1 MNKKGTSRKISLLQ
15 LLLALVIL
23 VLINNLGGY
32 VFYRIDL
39 TSEKRYS
46 LSPATKDLVKS
57 LDDVVLVKVYLE
69 GEFPAGFK
77 RLRSETK
84 EMLDEF
90 RAYAGDNLQ
99 YEFINPSESTDE
111 KKRNEVYQHLVKEGL
126 QPTNLTVKEE
136 GGKSQQIIFPG
147 AIFSYKNRNIAV
159 QLLKS
164 RMGVSSEEMLNSSI
178 QQLEYEFSNSIRK
191 LSNPQ
196 KMNVAFIK
204 GHGELDQLHSTDIA
218 RSLSE
223 YYTVKQVALDSNIH
237 ALEGYDAAIVAKP
250 DSAFSEKDKFI
261 LDQFVMNGGKM
272 MWFIDPVYAEMDS
285 LQNKQGM
292 TFGISNPINLDDL
305 LFKYGVRL
313 NDNLVQDLQ
322 AAPIP
327 IVTGY
332 SGNQPQQS
340 LFPWFYMPLVVP
352 ENVHP
357 IVTNLNA
364 IKFEF
369 ASTLDTVSNAGVKK
383 TILLHTSKYSKVLN
397 SPVRISLGIV
407 QQEPKQEQYDKH
419 NLPLAVLLEGQ
430 FESVFK
436 NRITTAIANSNEIK
450 FKAQSKPTKMI
461 VVSDGDV
468 IKNAVSKSSGK
479 VYPLGF
485 DRYTNQMYGN
495 TNFILNSM
503 NYLTDNSGL
512 ISIRSREL
520 TLRLLDKEVLK
531 SDKFFWQLLNTL
543 LPILLL
549 LIYGIVQF
557 YLRKRKYS
565 N

>member
-1 MNKKGTSRKISLLQ
+1 
-15 LLLALVIL
+15 
-23 VLINNLGGY
+23 
-32 VFYRIDL
+32 
-39 TSEKRYS
+39 
-46 LSPATKDLVKS
+46 
-57 LDDVVLVKVYLE
+57 
-69 GEFPAGFK
+69 
-77 RLRSETK
+77 
-84 EMLDEF
+84 
-90 RAYAGDNLQ
+90 
-99 YEFINPSESTDE
+99 
-111 KKRNEVYQHLVKEGL
+111 
-126 QPTNLTVKEE
+126 
-136 GGKSQQIIFPG
+136 
-147 AIFSYKNRNIAV
+147 
-159 QLLKS
+159 
-164 RMGVSSEEMLNSSI
+164 
-178 QQLEYEFSNSIRK
+178 
-191 LSNPQ
+191 
-196 KMNVAFIK
+196 
-204 GHGELDQLHSTDIA
+204 
-218 RSLSE
+218 
-223 YYTVKQVALDSNIH
+223 
-237 ALEGYDAAIVAKP
+237 
-250 DSAFSEKDKFI
+250 
-261 LDQFVMNGGKM
+261 
-272 MWFIDPVYAEMDS
+272 
-285 LQNKQGM
+285 
-292 TFGISNPINLDDL
+292 
-305 LFKYGVRL
+305 
-313 NDNLVQDLQ
+313 
-322 AAPIP
+322 
-327 IVTGY
+327 
-332 SGNQPQQS
+332 
-340 LFPWFYMPLVVP
+340 MPLVVP

-383 TILLHTSKYSKVLN
+383 TILLRTSKYSKVLN

-407 QQEPKQEQYDKH
+407 QQEPKQEQYNKH